1 MKNEISCNIV
11 QDLLPNFIEKLTSN
25 ETNEAIEKHIATCE
39 YCKRTYEQMNSEISS
54 SVKAPFKELKFFK
67 KIERTRL
74 LAAVLTCILALNF
87 AYMLYTTEFKY
98 SNDKNILATG
108 ITEFLSKQ
116 SINAYVLETK
126 EIENILIATFKDQ
139 TRTNIKGI
147 ATFVK
152 GFNHKYRIISAKY
165 NTEGSEINVSFNIN
179 EDTDNSA
186 ITNITKENRDYIYIS
201 MLAVMELG
209 IILMI
214 FFLN

>member
-39 YCKRTYEQMNSEISS
+39 DCKNVYEEMNSEIKS

-108 ITEFLSKQ
+108 ITEFLS
-116 SINAYVLETK
+116 AC
-126 EIENILIATFKDQ
+126 
-139 TRTNIKGI
+139 RT
-147 ATFVK
+147 
-152 GFNHKYRIISAKY
+152 HH
-165 NTEGSEINVSFNIN
+165 
-179 EDTDNSA
+179 
-186 ITNITKENRDYIYIS
+186 
-201 MLAVMELG
+201 
-209 IILMI
+209 
-214 FFLN
+214 